1 MSFGKD
7 RDCLK
12 MIWRFLKN
20 KRVRMKGRK
29 KESNNFKE
37 ELTSNKLRKKKFS
50 TMNKSKEISLKKMV
64 LRKD

>member
-1 MSFGKD
+1 
-7 RDCLK
+7 
-12 MIWRFLKN
+12 
-20 KRVRMKGRK
+20 MKGRK